1 MRDERHG
8 SERHE
13 GERMAHLVTA
23 SGAFHARVLAAR
35 LGAAGILTELKGAVD
50 PTYPVP
56 GEVDVY
62 VRCDEVQAAREILL
76 EDAVEAALAEQLG
89 PELTGELGP
98 GQFGTGQFGTG
109 QFGTGQFGTGQFGT
123 GQAEPEDGDS
133 GLGADGFTVFANPV
147 PAPSRRRPGPAG
159 DDRLGW
165 APPSGRYLGAEE
177 EPAGPSRRARLL
189 RIAMVVTMVAVLF
202 WLSASR
208 VI

>member
-1 MRDERHG
+1 
-8 SERHE
+8 
-13 GERMAHLVTA
+13 MAHLVTA

-109 QFGTGQFGTGQFGT
+109 QFGPS
-123 GQAEPEDGDS
+123 QAEPEDGES

-177 EPAGPSRRARLL
+177 EPAGRARRARLL